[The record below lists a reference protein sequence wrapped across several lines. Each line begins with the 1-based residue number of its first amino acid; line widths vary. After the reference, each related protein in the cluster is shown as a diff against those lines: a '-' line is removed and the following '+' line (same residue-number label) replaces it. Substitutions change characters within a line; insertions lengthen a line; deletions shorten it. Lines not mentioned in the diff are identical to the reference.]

1 MYDGEGGNLRG
12 PPLKIRPVLVLSG
25 GYGRRVDGDTPKYAE
40 LCQTW
45 PPLGTPPPKKT
56 PKGIVCISQ
65 RTQVY
70 WLARG
75 GVPGKGSKI
84 DKYTGALRTTTP
96 AGHGVDPRVGKPP
109 QYVLIPMWDVFPLG
123 VPQRLSP

>member
-1 MYDGEGGNLRG
+1 MSDVAPTGN
-12 PPLKIRPVLVLSG
+12 PPL
-25 GYGRRVDGDTPKYAE
+25 
-40 LCQTW
+40 
-45 PPLGTPPPKKT
+45 PKKPQNVFCVF
-56 PKGIVCISQ
+56 PKGLKF
-65 RTQVY
+65 TG
-70 WLARG
+70 LPGG
-75 GVPGKGSKI
+75 GVPGKGNKI